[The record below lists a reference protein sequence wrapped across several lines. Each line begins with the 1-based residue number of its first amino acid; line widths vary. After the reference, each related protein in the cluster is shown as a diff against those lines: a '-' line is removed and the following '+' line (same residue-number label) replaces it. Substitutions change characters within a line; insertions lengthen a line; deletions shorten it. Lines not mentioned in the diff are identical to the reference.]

1 MMHLM
6 RLELKKIHFKKYIFF
21 SALAIVLSMYFVFV
35 SLYDT
40 SEHVRTFENTFQT
53 VELIFAFIFVIFFSV
68 LNAAIVISEYN
79 NKTILS
85 MFTYPID
92 KKKMVTAKLLLITIF
107 MAVSMLI
114 GYAACSLFIIGIDK
128 RFDLLDGE
136 FSFTVLENLIY
147 GTLATT
153 IVFCCLGLWTFAV
166 GMIKKSVSMTIVSSM
181 IFIFYG
187 RLSLQQARGIRKA
200 AALSW
205 LQLQLRRQPC
215 GIFSGR
221 RLQNWISG
229 GNN

>member
-6 RLELKKIHFKKYIFF
+6 RMELKKIHFKKYIFF

-40 SEHVRTFENTFQT
+40 SEHVRTFENTFRT

-79 NKTILS
+79 NKTILL

-181 IFIFYG
+181 IFIFLRQIVITAG
-187 RLSLQQARGIRKA
+187 EGHQESSSLVLITVIVTA
-200 AALSW
+200 AALW
-205 LQLQLRRQPC
+205 Y
-215 GIFSGR
+215 IFR
-221 RLQNWISG
+221 KKITELD
-229 GNN
+229 